1 MNNSWRINKTQ
12 NDLSSNEAEAMVRG
26 LDLVS
31 CKAMQILVKT
41 LDNLLM
47 QFSEYSLVLK
57 ESMAVVKERLSVDQ
71 SFSRAELKEWV
82 WVLTI

>member
-1 MNNSWRINKTQ
+1 
-12 NDLSSNEAEAMVRG
+12 
-26 LDLVS
+26 
-31 CKAMQILVKT
+31 MQILVKT
-41 LDNLLM
+41 LDRLLM

>member
-1 MNNSWRINKTQ
+1 
-12 NDLSSNEAEAMVRG
+12 MVRG
-26 LDLVS
+26 LYLVS

-41 LDNLLM
+41 LDHLLM

-57 ESMAVVKERLSVDQ
+57 ESVAVVKERLSVDQ

-82 WVLTI
+82 